1 MIDVMP
7 EQRAVDLDEVVG
19 AGRAGSDCCLDL
31 VDKQLIAWLAG
42 RARPGGL

>member
-7 EQRAVDLDEVVG
+7 EQRAVDLDEV
-19 AGRAGSDCCLDL
+19 